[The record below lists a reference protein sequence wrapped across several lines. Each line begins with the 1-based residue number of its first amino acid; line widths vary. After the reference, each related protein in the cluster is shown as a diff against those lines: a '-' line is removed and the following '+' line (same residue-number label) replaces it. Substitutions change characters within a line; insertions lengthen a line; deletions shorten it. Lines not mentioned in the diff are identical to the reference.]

1 MDAKL
6 DTNLLSPE
14 ATRLRDHLRRKIIS
28 QDRAIDQLVLTFQ
41 NFRSG
46 LNPPGRPLGV
56 LLFAGPTG
64 VGKTEVVR
72 QLCEFLFGN
81 PDAMLKIDCA
91 EFQKEH
97 YVARL
102 IGSPHGYTG
111 FGDSPQITQ
120 EKLDKYSTEVM
131 PISVLLFD
139 ELEQAH
145 QALYDLLLGV
155 FDSGKLTLGNAH
167 EVDLTKTLIVITS
180 NLGASDVKREIEA
193 MGIGFQTD
201 HPAHEKLDKRIH
213 KISLDAL
220 KRHFRPQ
227 FMNRLDRV
235 VVFGS
240 LPGAAYQ
247 KILSLRLEELQNRLT
262 KCSVP
267 VVLDVTKSVRKF
279 ILDECNVR
287 SYGGRELNRSL
298 RKYLIAPLSNLIG
311 SNQLETGDKV
321 TVTHGNGK
329 NLIFKRFPGA
339 VVLPISPKAESSS
352 PEPSQSDSDSCIDPI
367 TREMTRRLPQHFDPY
382 VLRGG
387 C

>member
-1 MDAKL
+1 MGPEKL
-6 DTNLLSPE
+6 DTTLLSPE
-14 ATRLRDHLRRKIIS
+14 ATKLRDHLRRKIIS
-28 QDRAIDQLVLTFQ
+28 QDRAIDQLVLCFQ
-41 NFRSG
+41 NFRSN

-64 VGKTEVVR
+64 TGKTEVVR

-81 PDAMLKIDCA
+81 PDAMLKVDCA
-91 EFQKEH
+91 ELQKEH

-111 FGDSPQITQ
+111 YSEDPQITQ
-120 EKLDKYSTEVM
+120 GKLNKYSTEAM
-131 PISVLLFD
+131 PVSVLMFD

-145 QALYDLLLGV
+145 QAIYDLLLGV
-155 FDSGKLTLGNAH
+155 FDSGKLTLGNSDI
-167 EVDLTKTLIVITS
+167 VDLSNTIIVLTS
-180 NLGASDVKREIEA
+180 NVGAADVKREIEA
-193 MGIGFQTD
+193 MGIGFKTD
-201 HPAHEKLDKRIH
+201 HPAHEKLDKAIH

-247 KILSLRLEELQNRLT
+247 KILSLRLEELQNRVT
-262 KCSVP
+262 KSLP
-267 VVLDVTKSVRKF
+267 MILDVTKSARKF
-279 ILDECNVR
+279 ILNECNVR

-311 SNQLETGDKV
+311 SNQLEIGDKV

-329 NLIFKRFPGA
+329 NLIFKRHAGA
-339 VVLPISPKAESSS
+339 LVLPVAPPKPSPAPSESK
-352 PEPSQSDSDSCIDPI
+352 PEWKPKYDIPFCPYTDPKI
-367 TREMTRRLPQHFDPY
+367 RPHDPHQP
-382 VLRGG
+382 RA
-387 C
+387 